1 MRLWAS
7 DTEVLTAMA
16 TVLRRMVSFP
26 LGRMVTATEMRT
38 TSEHELV
45 TQMKVC
51 IDQGTW
57 LTMVMSRMELQ
68 LRTRARGRSNGML
81 CNPCHRRRTCKAML

>member
-1 MRLWAS
+1 MGGRTRLWAS
-7 DTEVLTAMA
+7 DTEVPTAMA

-26 LGRMVTATEMRT
+26 LGRIVTGRIVTATEMRT
-38 TSEHELV
+38 TSEHQLV

-57 LTMVMSRMELQ
+57 LTLIRIRMEI
-68 LRTRARGRSNGML
+68 
-81 CNPCHRRRTCKAML
+81 